1 MKDSTQS
8 FHFLFGE
15 GDAWH
20 DRNPLEM
27 ETVRFAADII
37 TITKALDGVKN
48 DIEKIVEIGCADGTK
63 LKILCETFDAKGFG
77 IDPSLKA
84 VEHGNSKYGN
94 DLELHQGLASS
105 LPFGDYLADLVI
117 FGFCLYL
124 NDRETLVDAIN
135 EADRVLKNSGFMIIT
150 DFDPGGEIINKYKH
164 KEGVF
169 SFKEDYAKYFLEN
182 NYILL
187 EKHSFSHSQDCIEM
201 DINERVSTQILLKR

>member
-8 FHFLFGE
+8 FHFLSGE

-20 DRNPLEM
+20 DRNPLEI
-27 ETVRFAADII
+27 ESVRFSPDII
-37 TITKALDGVKN
+37 TISKALDGVKN

-63 LKILCETFDAKGFG
+63 LKVLCETFDAKGFG

-84 VEHGNSKYGN
+84 TQRGNLLYGN

-105 LPFGDYLADLVI
+105 LPFGDKLADLVI

-124 NDRETLVDAIN
+124 NDRETLVNAIS

-150 DFDPGGEIINKYKH
+150 DFDPGHEIINKYQH

-169 SFKEDYAKYFLEN
+169 SFKEDYANHFLEK

-187 EKHSFSHSQDCIEM
+187 EKHSFSHFQDCIEM
-201 DINERVSTQILLKR
+201 DINERVSTQILLKP